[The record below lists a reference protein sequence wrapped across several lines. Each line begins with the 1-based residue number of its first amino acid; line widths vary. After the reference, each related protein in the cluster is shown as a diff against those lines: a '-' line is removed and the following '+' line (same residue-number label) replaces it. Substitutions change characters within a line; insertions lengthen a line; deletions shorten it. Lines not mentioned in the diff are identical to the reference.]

1 MSRSRESAARSKLSR
16 WLGPR
21 RDDQEQGCS
30 WRGRAAGF
38 PALSRSSL
46 LRPADPRAFFS
57 ERYQAM
63 LSPLESP
70 PWEKQREIAMRVHR
84 TTAALI
90 AGAMLPFCAAGLAAD
105 PPGWSKNWPQF
116 RGPSGNGTTAAEVDP
131 PARFNL
137 PKDLRY
143 SKSVPK
149 KGSSSPIIWG
159 KRIYL
164 TGEGACIMA
173 FDRETG
179 RLEWNT
185 ALKVPAAAGEPDDD
199 ASQPA
204 PMGKTAGGAASTPV
218 TDGKFVYAF
227 FANGVLG
234 CVDSGGKQV
243 WVRRLVSGKP
253 KNIYGFAASPILHGD
268 LLIQVI
274 DQGMNARAKESF
286 VVAVRTK
293 DGAEAW
299 RKDSPGQLGL
309 VDADSGSRTGQRRD
323 GYDRPSPG
331 DCLRPADRPA
341 ALAGEGHV
349 RRGTLGLAGAVRQRH
364 RGTRRHGRIDRLQ
377 GRRHGGRDQ
386 VRPGL
391 DIGCLTAERGQPGCP
406 RWTLLP
412 PGRRHDDLRRR
423 RHRQGEVEPGVS
435 RGSSGPRPSLPRT
448 GSMRSIATV

>member
-1 MSRSRESAARSKLSR
+1 
-16 WLGPR
+16 
-21 RDDQEQGCS
+21 
-30 WRGRAAGF
+30 
-38 PALSRSSL
+38 
-46 LRPADPRAFFS
+46 
-57 ERYQAM
+57 
-63 LSPLESP
+63 
-70 PWEKQREIAMRVHR
+70 MRMNR
-84 TTAALI
+84 ITAALM

-116 RGPSGNGTTAAEVDP
+116 RGPSGNGTTAAGVDP

-159 KRIYL
+159 KHIYL
-164 TGEGACIMA
+164 TGEDACVMA

-199 ASQPA
+199 AFQPA

-227 FANGVLG
+227 FGNGVLG

-243 WVRRLVSGKP
+243 WARRLVSGKP
-253 KNIYGFAASPILHGD
+253 KNIYGLAASPILHGD

-274 DQGMNARAKESF
+274 DQGANARAKESF

-299 RKDSPGQLGL
+299 RKVRPVSSGWSTPVMVRGPAGDVMVTIAPPLVIAYDPQTGRQLWQAKGTSDGELSASPVQCGKGI
-309 VDADSGSRTGQRRD
+309 V
-323 GYDRPSPG
+323 
-331 DCLRPADRPA
+331 
-341 ALAGEGHV
+341 ALAGMDGLTAFKV
-349 RRGTLGLAGAVRQRH
+349 GGTGDVTKSGLVWTSDVSPPSVASPVAGDGRCYLLAADTMICVDAATGKEKWNLELNGEFWASPVLAKDRVYAINRDGVLFVVSTAGKKLDEVKLGGGVEASPAILD
-364 RGTRRHGRIDRLQ
+364 GRIYIRTGDRL
-377 GRRHGGRDQ
+377 
-386 VRPGL
+386 L
-391 DIGCLTAERGQPGCP
+391 CLA
-406 RWTLLP
+406 
-412 PGRRHDDLRRR
+412 
-423 RHRQGEVEPGVS
+423 
-435 RGSSGPRPSLPRT
+435 
-448 GSMRSIATV
+448 RS